1 MQGLAHDERV
11 RRTRTRSRRRPR
23 SLRPVVAA
31 GVLGLGL
38 VCAAAFTGV
47 TTQEHALARS
57 ITALQSDIAAEQARN
72 TQLQASAAEKLTPE
86 YVSEKA
92 KQLGFVKPGEALI
105 AVERDSKSPD
115 GARDASGQPS
125 RIAKWV
131 VLFFGGR

>member
-1 MQGLAHDERV
+1 MQALAHDEHV
-11 RRTRTRSRRRPR
+11 KRTHTRSRRRPR

-47 TTQEHALARS
+47 TAQEHALARS
-57 ITALQSDIAAEQARN
+57 MSSLQGDIAAEQARHA
-72 TQLQASAAEKLTPE
+72 QLQASAAEKLTAE

-105 AVERDSKSPD
+105 AVERDAKSSD
-115 GARDASGQPS
+115 AARDVSGQPS

-131 VLFFGGR
+131 VLFVGGR